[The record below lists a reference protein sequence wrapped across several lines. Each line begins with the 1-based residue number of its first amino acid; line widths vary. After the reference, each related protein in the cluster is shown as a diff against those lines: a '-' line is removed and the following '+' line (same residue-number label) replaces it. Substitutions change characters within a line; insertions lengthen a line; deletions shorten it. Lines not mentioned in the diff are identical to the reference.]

1 MANKIIFYLKLAWLC
16 LSLGLKI
23 LWFAI
28 DFVLQKINQKKAILI
43 VGISLI
49 SLVWIINFYILDK
62 KNTPQVELITIQI
75 NDGEQESLTKQRV
88 ILEKNQVEEEIE
100 IYKEIEKLQVKN
112 LGLLLNSG
120 QLNKALN
127 NEELAQKYLD
137 EAKIISPNLTYL
149 EN

>member
-1 MANKIIFYLKLAWLC
+1 MVNKIIFYLKLAWLC

-49 SLVWIINFYILDK
+49 SFVWIINFYILDK

-75 NDGEQESLTKQRV
+75 NDGEQEALTKKRV
-88 ILEKNQVEEEIE
+88 ILEKNQIEEGIKVFEEIQ
-100 IYKEIEKLQVKN
+100 KMQVKN
-112 LGLLLNSG
+112 LGLLLNSS

-127 NEELAQKYLD
+127 NEGLAQKYLD